1 MRGKMSKKQKKE
13 ENRFDNPAKSSPDI
27 KKIKAEKK
35 PQRKA
40 ENKEKR
46 MRRYGVLFN
55 VLHGLL
61 SLVFLVSM
69 LVLNVLPLP
78 HTFIVILVVG
88 LLFLITAVTQ
98 KRGKA
103 ARVLG
108 RIYSVLIMLVLL
120 VGSAGL
126 GAANYV
132 LDEITGAPFEKKKQ
146 TFDLMSSDTSYSIT
160 EDSCCV
166 YVKGT
171 GSEAEQAEMLVV
183 VNPETR
189 QLLCIETP
197 ADYFVTI
204 PKVSNGQRERL
215 IEARE
220 YGIEASVAALN
231 NLYEIEISYFL
242 EVDYEWLE
250 TLNSPQDIISGMKE
264 IDSHIRTNLSKYEV
278 QQLIK
283 TEIGDKSDWVR
294 HERVATGTKESV
306 YTFVSPDERVS
317 VLVPDQV
324 AVDELIDLIDR
335 VEDGEIL
342 KDKGNTED
350 KPVIVIP

>member
-1 MRGKMSKKQKKE
+1 MSKKQKKE
-13 ENRFDNPAKSSPDI
+13 EHKFDNPAKSAPDI

-35 PQRKA
+35 PRRKA

-46 MRRYGVLFN
+46 MHRYGVIFN
-55 VLHGLL
+55 VLHGGL
-61 SLVFLVSM
+61 SLVFLVLM
-69 LVLNVLPLP
+69 LTLNVLPLI
-78 HTFIVILVVG
+78 HTLLVIVTVG

-103 ARVLG
+103 ARVIG
-108 RIYSVLIMLVLL
+108 RIYSLLMMLVLL
-120 VGSAGL
+120 VGSIGM
-126 GAANYV
+126 GTANYV
-132 LDEITGAPFEKKKQ
+132 LKEITGAPFERKKQ
-146 TFDLMSSDTSYSIT
+146 SFDLMSADTSYSIT
-160 EDSCCV
+160 EDSCCI
-166 YVKGT
+166 YVKGI
-171 GSEAEQAEMLVV
+171 GAEAEQGEMLVV

-215 IEARE
+215 VEARE
-220 YGIEASVAALN
+220 YGIEATVAALN

-242 EVDYEWLE
+242 EVDLEWLE
-250 TLNSPQDIISGMKE
+250 SWDSLSDILSGVKE
-264 IDSHIRTNLSKYEV
+264 IDSHIRTNLSKYEA
-278 QQLIK
+278 QQLIR
-283 TEIGDKSDWVR
+283 TEITEKSDWIK
-294 HERVATGTKESV
+294 HERVATGTKESI

-317 VLVPDQV
+317 VLVPDQAV
-324 AVDELIDLIDR
+324 VDELIDLIDR

-342 KDKGNTED
+342 KDKDNTQD